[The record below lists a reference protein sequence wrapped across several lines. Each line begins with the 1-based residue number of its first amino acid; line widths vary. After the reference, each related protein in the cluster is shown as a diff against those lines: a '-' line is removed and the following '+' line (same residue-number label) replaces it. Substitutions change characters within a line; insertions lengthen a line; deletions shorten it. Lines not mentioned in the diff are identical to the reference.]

1 MSRENNFFVCDSCEW
16 SNTNYNEC
24 LCPLPWCPVCHFLFL
39 SADWDDL
46 DWWERWFR
54 STLLTWFYGFT
65 IAQVVWFS
73 YCYSALIA
81 FDFSAEVGCHLN
93 ACLTS
98 FVFPRPFDPR
108 WIRIHLT
115 SLKLSLF
122 LFYIPRHVVCC
133 DCNGIGWIA
142 TRLVDCMIEWSC
154 WGSFLWSVCVHQL
167 WVIR

>member
-1 MSRENNFFVCDSCEW
+1 M
-16 SNTNYNEC
+16 
-24 LCPLPWCPVCHFLFL
+24 PLPLASVPCVSL
-39 SADWDDL
+39 SVFVSLLGRPRLVRGGSLHPFWRAL
-46 DWWERWFR
+46 R
-54 STLLTWFYGFT
+54 SLQLHKLHLKV
-65 IAQVVWFS
+65 AWFS
-73 YCYSALIA
+73 YCSSTLIA
-81 FDFSAEVGCHLN
+81 FDFLAEVGCHLN

-108 WIRIHLT
+108 WIRIHLA
-115 SLKLSLF
+115 SLKLSIF